1 MEEFPWPAAPDGLPE
16 SLTLDEA
23 FRSAFYMVELYV
35 SLERKPSE
43 ELVRLLQYLRSDP
56 ASWHDWLASVRR
68 GLADGG
74 WASPG

>member
-1 MEEFPWPAAPDGLPE
+1 MEEFPWPAAPDDLPD

-35 SLERKPSE
+35 SLEQKPSE
-43 ELVRLLQYLRSDP
+43 ELLLLLQNLHSDP
-56 ASWHDWLASVRR
+56 ACWEYWLASVRR